1 MPIQALAALSLAL
14 LGQLS
19 LVPDPGR
26 WAAGTDGAGASMT
39 MLQTPDA
46 KVAVDIDSDGKAEH
60 YPKLTQS
67 WAAPQDWG
75 KYMRIKSRMRIT
87 CDDPAVREKN
97 ATFVIYDQ
105 QTRREDLADRPM
117 TQQCVAHYVPVNK
130 WVEYSD
136 WLVNIHR
143 AQIMQMQIYLYD
155 AGPGHPHKY
164 RWEFAQLELE
174 GVGERAAA
182 FDTEVYSQ
190 GKFVGKRTSPVAKVW
205 TDDGL
210 GLVLGSGGDVSTVS
224 LDGKAVGVPGTQ
236 PSGLLVRDVTKPDP
250 PTMVGGAIA
259 QKGKLATQSA
269 TVSKLG
275 LAVQATFQSKGQYLE
290 VAGNVVDTTGKDRAV
305 TVYFAVPVASGEW
318 TWWDSMAAGRTKPDG
333 FGEFANLEMGQ
344 GYGLN
349 GAHSKY
355 PLGAITRG
363 AGVSPASAAPGILAA
378 NPAPGTAAGTAAPR
392 GAAGLTLAVRMD
404 EPIVHR
410 IAYNP
415 ALHLLYIAADF
426 GLVPEKRV
434 NGTSLAQ
441 APFRFLLYRH
451 DPAWGFRSAL
461 QRYYGFFPEFF
472 TNRIP
477 AAKQGGWYVWG
488 KMQDM
493 AGALDAGFQFHWGPA
508 GPEAVKWNNEKGTTS
523 LIYIE
528 PEYLQLTMGD
538 FKDAPTADQ
547 CVDRL
552 KKLAA
557 GDEQELAK
565 TAKLGYAGGY
575 APALWVKEHSLKEML
590 QRVATAAV
598 NSAYYD
604 SEGHLYNMIGKLD
617 WMTESRYGDIFPCS
631 LDPKIPGGK
640 GRFNSDVYLDAGLR
654 EMEQA
659 GAHYDGIGLDSLG
672 GYGQDRV
679 SYRREHFKY
688 ADIPLS
694 FSAVEHVPAQVAHFA
709 TIEWMRELAKDM
721 HGKGKLLMANCSWGT
736 TPAWLTFGGVY
747 LDIFGA
753 EAPQFADPDYMRAIA
768 YRKSCTDLPYNPV
781 PDWQIP
787 WHLLHGIYPGH
798 GNKVELMKQYAATL
812 RDLAT
817 AGWEPITYARGVAVR
832 GAGVSPAASAVET
845 PAPRDDV
852 RIERFGS
859 GSRIYLSVHNPE
871 PEAAQVAVTVDAKAL
886 GLRAYTATLLPT
898 KEALAV
904 TGDAFTLKL
913 DSKGTA
919 LVLLTKD

>member
-1 MPIQALAALSLAL
+1 MPIHTLAALTLAL

-26 WAAGTDGAGASMT
+26 WAAGTDSPGATMK

-46 KVAVDIDSDGKAEH
+46 QVAVDITSDGKAEH

-67 WAAPQDWG
+67 WPAPPDWS
-75 KYMRIKSRMRIT
+75 KYMRLKSRLRVT
-87 CDDPAVREKN
+87 CDDPNVADKRV
-97 ATFVIYDQ
+97 TFVFYDAK
-105 QTRREDLADRPM
+105 TLREDLADHPM
-117 TQQCVAHYVPVNK
+117 TQQSIGHTVPVGK
-130 WVEYSD
+130 WVEFSD
-136 WLVNIHR
+136 WLTDIHR
-143 AQIMQMQIYLYD
+143 TDIMQMQLYLYD
-155 AGPGHPHKY
+155 ESPARPHSY
-164 RWEFAQLELE
+164 RFEFAQLELE
-174 GVGERAAA
+174 GVGEQALA
-182 FDTEVYSQ
+182 FDTEVYSA
-190 GKFVGKRTSPVAKVW
+190 GKIVGKRTSPAAKVW
-205 TDDGL
+205 TDDAL
-210 GLVLGSGGDVSTVS
+210 GLALGSGGDVATVS
-224 LDGKAVGVPGTQ
+224 LDGKTVGMPTAQ
-236 PSGLLVRDVTKPDP
+236 PSGLMVRDVTKPDP
-250 PTMVGGAIA
+250 PTMVGGTIT
-259 QKGKLATQSA
+259 QKGKTATQAA
-269 TVSKLG
+269 TLGKLG
-275 LAVQATFQSKGQYLE
+275 LAVQASFQSKGQYLE
-290 VAGNVVDTTGKDRAV
+290 IAGTVADTTGKDRAV
-305 TVYFAVPVASGEW
+305 TVYFAVPVARDEW

-355 PLGAITRG
+355 PLGAITASYPPTPLPRREGESRG
-363 AGVSPASAAPGILAA
+363 AGG
-378 NPAPGTAAGTAAPR
+378 
-392 GAAGLTLAVRMD
+392 AGLTLAIRMD

-410 IAYNP
+410 IAHNP
-415 ALHLLYIAADF
+415 TLHLLYIAADF
-426 GLVPEKRV
+426 GLVPEKRI

-461 QRYYGFFPEFF
+461 QRYYDFFPEFF
-472 TNRIP
+472 TNRIL
-477 AAKQGGWYVWG
+477 AAKQGGWFVWG

-493 AGALDAGFQFHWGPA
+493 AGARDAGFQFHWGPA
-508 GPEAVKWNNEKGTTS
+508 GPDAVKWNNAQGATS
-523 LIYIE
+523 LLYIE

-538 FKDAPTADQ
+538 FKEAPTPDQ
-547 CVDRL
+547 CVERL
-552 KKLAA
+552 RKLAA
-557 GDEQELAK
+557 GDAVELDK

-575 APALWVKEHSLKEML
+575 APGLWVKEHSLKELL

-604 SEGHLYNMIGKLD
+604 PSGHLYSMIGKFD
-617 WMTESRYGDIFPCS
+617 WMTESRWGDIFPCN

-640 GRFNSDVYLDAGLR
+640 GRFNSDVYLDSGLR
-654 EMEQA
+654 EMELA

-709 TIEWMRELAKDM
+709 TIEWLRELARDM

-753 EAPQFADPDYMRAIA
+753 EAPQFADPDYIRAIA

-787 WHLLHGIYPGH
+787 WHLLHDIYPGH

-812 RDLAT
+812 RDLAA
-817 AGWEPITYARGVAVR
+817 AGWEPITHARV
-832 GAGVSPAASAVET
+832 GAGEETRSVSVSPADGRGAAVPAANET
-845 PAPRDDV
+845 RL
-852 RIERFGS
+852 ERFGS
-859 GSRIYLSVHNPE
+859 GNRIYLAIHNPK
-871 PEAAQVAVTVDAKAL
+871 PEAAQVSVAIDAKVL
-886 GLRAYTATLLPT
+886 GLKRYTATLLPT
-898 KEALAV
+898 KETLAV
-904 TGDAFTLKL
+904 TADAFALKL

-919 LVLLTKD
+919 LVLLTRN